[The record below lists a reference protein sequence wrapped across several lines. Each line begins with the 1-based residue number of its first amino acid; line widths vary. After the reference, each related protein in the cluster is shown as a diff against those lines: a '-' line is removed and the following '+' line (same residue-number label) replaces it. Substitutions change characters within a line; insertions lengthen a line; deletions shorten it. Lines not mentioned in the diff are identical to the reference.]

1 LALKAPF
8 VSLLAGVQSKSMSDL
23 SELQKRVVA
32 FRDAR
37 DWKQFHT
44 PKDLAISIAIEAG
57 ELMECFQW
65 KSKEQVEQ
73 YIDSDKSFEI
83 EEEMADILVYL
94 LNLSD
99 VLGID
104 LIKVANKKLDKNE
117 AKYPIDKSK
126 GNHKKYTEL

>member
-1 LALKAPF
+1 
-8 VSLLAGVQSKSMSDL
+8 MSDL
-23 SELQKRVVA
+23 KDLQKKVVA

-44 PKDLAISIAIEAG
+44 PKDLAISISIEAS
-57 ELMECFQW
+57 ELLECFQW
-65 KSKEQVEQ
+65 KSKEQVEE
-73 YIDSDKSFEI
+73 YIKSDKSIEI

-104 LIKVANKKLDKNE
+104 LIKVANQKLDENDK
-117 AKYPIDKSK
+117 KYPVSKSK
-126 GNHKKYTEL
+126 GNAKKYTELT